1 MKRLFGCLL
10 LAALPALAPAGDVQ
24 VNVGSIRVETGGT
37 TISFGERDRRG
48 YYWDGRVWR
57 DPVYWEKHHGKG
69 QGHGNGYHCPPGQAK
84 KGNCPPHQVTPY
96 R

>member
-1 MKRLFGCLL
+1 MKRLLGCLL
-10 LAALPALAPAGDVQ
+10 LAAVPVLAPAADVQ
-24 VNVGSIRVETGGT
+24 VNVGNIRVETGGT

-69 QGHGNGYHCPPGQAK
+69 DRK
-84 KGNCPPHQVTPY
+84 SVV
-96 R
+96 